1 MSATHQVVA
10 GAGTLAAV
18 AVAVGALVT
27 LHVLPTGLSPVRDAV
42 SHYGI
47 TRYRLGYRVL
57 TISMGVAGLAAA
69 AGLAVVVHGGAALV
83 DLFLVAFALARLA
96 ISWYPMDEPG
106 LAPTEHGRRHGLLAL
121 LTFTSVMVAGLRL
134 PRALQLEGVWASQLA
149 PLRVFGWL
157 LLVAAVGM
165 IVTRRLGGGGL
176 FGLAERAF
184 YLATFCWL
192 GLVGMALV

>member
-1 MSATHQVVA
+1 
-10 GAGTLAAV
+10 
-18 AVAVGALVT
+18 
-27 LHVLPTGLSPVRDAV
+27 
-42 SHYGI
+42 
-47 TRYRLGYRVL
+47 
-57 TISMGVAGLAAA
+57 MGVAGLAAA

-157 LLVAAVGM
+157 LLVTAVGM

>member
-1 MSATHQVVA
+1 MSAVAQVVA

-18 AVAVGALVT
+18 AVAAGALVT
-27 LHVLPTGLSPVRDAV
+27 LHVLPSGLSPLRDAV

-69 AGLAVVVHGGAALV
+69 AGLAAVVHGRAALV
-83 DLFLVAFALARLA
+83 DLFLLTFALARLA

-106 LAPTEHGRRHGLLAL
+106 AEPTQHGRRHGMLAL
-121 LTFTSVMVAGLRL
+121 LTFGPVMVAALRL
-134 PRALQLEGVWASQLA
+134 PRALQLEGVWTSELGL
-149 PLRVFGWL
+149 LRAVGWL
-157 LLVAAVGM
+157 LLASAVGM
-165 IVTRRLGGGGL
+165 IMDRRLADAKH
-176 FGLAERAF
+176 FGLAERVF

-192 GLVGMALV
+192 VLVGLALL